1 MTTTTASLVKTF
13 LFRCDS
19 FSSFKFKCKFESP
32 AKTRLL
38 SPATE
43 KHVVRSSRAWRIR
56 CLSDD
61 PGSSH
66 VFVASRRKMVVLLST
81 VQLLSHMLPQNGNA
95 AEIYPVMQNEIRKVV
110 TKGKAA
116 GVLRL
121 VFHDAGTFELDDH
134 SGGINGSIAYEL
146 ERPENIGLK
155 KSLKALNPSLLSVG
169 VLAKAKVKVD
179 EIQPVSWADMI
190 SVAGSEAVS
199 ICGGPTIPVVLGRLD
214 SAQPDPEGKLPPE
227 TLSAS
232 GLKECFK
239 RKGFSTQELVALS
252 GAHTIGSKGFGDPTV
267 FDNAYYKILLE
278 KPWTSTS
285 KMTSMVG
292 LPSDHALVQDDE
304 CLRWVKRYAEDQDK
318 FFEDFTN
325 AYIKLVNSGA
335 KWNML

>member
-1 MTTTTASLVKTF
+1 MTTATTTTTTASLLETS
-13 LFRCDS
+13 LLRCGPTS
-19 FSSFKFKCKFESP
+19 SSFKFKGKFESP
-32 AKTRLL
+32 G
-38 SPATE
+38 
-43 KHVVRSSRAWRIR
+43 KHVVRTLRDWRIR
-56 CLSDD
+56 CVSDD
-61 PGSSH
+61 PGSRPDLVS
-66 VFVASRRKMVVLLST
+66 SRRKMVVMLST
-81 VQLLSHMLPQNGNA
+81 VQLLSHLVTPYGSKA
-95 AEIYPVMQNEIRKVV
+95 ADIYPVMQNEIRKVV

-121 VFHDAGTFELDDH
+121 VFHDAGTFELDDN

-146 ERPENIGLK
+146 ERPENTGLK
-155 KSLKALNPSLLSVG
+155 KSLK
-169 VLAKAKVKVD
+169 VLAKAKVNVD

-199 ICGGPTIPVVLGRLD
+199 ICGGPTIPVLLGRLD
-214 SAQPDPEGKLPPE
+214 STQPDPEGKLPPE

-252 GAHTIGSKGFGDPTV
+252 GAHTIGSKGFGDPTG

-292 LPSDHALVQDDE
+292 LPSDHALVDDDE

-335 KWNML
+335 KWKKL

>member
-1 MTTTTASLVKTF
+1 MTTATTTASLLETS
-13 LFRCDS
+13 LLRCGL
-19 FSSFKFKCKFESP
+19 SSSVKFKGKFES
-32 AKTRLL
+32 
-38 SPATE
+38 SG
-43 KHVVRSSRAWRIR
+43 KHVLRTLKDWRIR
-56 CLSDD
+56 CVSDD
-61 PGSSH
+61 PGSRPDLVS
-66 VFVASRRKMVVLLST
+66 SRRKMVVMLST
-81 VQLLSHMLPQNGNA
+81 VQLLSHLVTPYGSKA
-95 AEIYPVMQNEIRKVV
+95 ADIYPVMQNEIRKVV

-121 VFHDAGTFELDDH
+121 VFHDAGTFELDDN

-146 ERPENIGLK
+146 ERPENTGLK
-155 KSLKALNPSLLSVG
+155 KSLK

-199 ICGGPTIPVVLGRLD
+199 ICGGPTIPVLLGRLD
-214 SAQPDPEGKLPPE
+214 STQPDPEGKLPPE

-252 GAHTIGSKGFGDPTV
+252 GAHTIGSKGFGDPTG

-292 LPSDHALVQDDE
+292 LPSDHALVDDDE

-335 KWNML
+335 KWKKL

>member
-1 MTTTTASLVKTF
+1 MTTATTASLLETS

-19 FSSFKFKCKFESP
+19 SSSSFKFKLP

-38 SPATE
+38 PPVTG
-43 KHVVRSSRAWRIR
+43 KHVVRTLRAWRIR
-56 CLSDD
+56 CVSDD
-61 PGSSH
+61 PGWRPDLVS
-66 VFVASRRKMVVLLST
+66 SRRKMVVMLST
-81 VQLLSHMLPQNGNA
+81 VQLLSHLVPPYGKA
-95 AEIYPVMQNEIRKVV
+95 ADIYPVMQNEIRKVV

-121 VFHDAGTFELDDH
+121 VFHDAGTFELEDN

-146 ERPENIGLK
+146 ERPENTGLK
-155 KSLKALNPSLLSVG
+155 KSLK
-169 VLAKAKVKVD
+169 VLAKAKIKVD

-199 ICGGPTIPVVLGRLD
+199 ICGGPIIPVLLGRLD
-214 SAQPDPEGKLPPE
+214 STQPDPEGKLPPE

-278 KPWTSTS
+278 KPWTSAS

-292 LPSDHALVQDDE
+292 LPSDHALVDDDE

-325 AYIKLVNSGA
+325 AYKKLVNSGA
-335 KWNML
+335 KWNKL